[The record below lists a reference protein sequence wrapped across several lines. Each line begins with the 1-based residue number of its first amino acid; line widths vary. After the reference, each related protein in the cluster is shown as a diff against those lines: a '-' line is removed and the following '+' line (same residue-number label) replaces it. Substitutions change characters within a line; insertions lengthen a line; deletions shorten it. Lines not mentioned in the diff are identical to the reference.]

1 MNVSAGRWR
10 LASAALA
17 VALLGVAAACDEGED
32 APATAAVATTAATQ
46 STAVAASAA
55 TTSAAEAATATEA
68 AETSTAAAT
77 SEATSEATTAAEG
90 ATVALGGNEELGEFL
105 VGPDGMTLYI
115 FTNDE
120 PGVSNC
126 TGGCADNWPPLTV
139 EGDDVAA
146 GEGVTG
152 DLAVIERDDGSQQ
165 VTYDGQPLYYWANDS
180 APGDATGHE
189 VGGVW
194 FVARVDGSTA
204 SSPGGGTSGNDP
216 GY

>member
-1 MNVSAGRWR
+1 
-10 LASAALA
+10 LAAAALA
-17 VALLGVAAACDEGED
+17 VALLGVAAGCGDDGD
-32 APATAAVATTAATQ
+32 DTPATAAVATTAASESIAAMT
-46 STAVAASAA
+46 STAASTA
-55 TTSAAEAATATEA
+55 TEGATATEA
-68 AETSTAAAT
+68 AETATAAAT
-77 SEATSEATTAAEG
+77 AEATTEATPAEGG
-90 ATVALGGNEELGEFL
+90 ATVSLGGNDTLGEFL

-126 TGGCADNWPPLTV
+126 SGGCADNWPPLTV
-139 EGDDVAA
+139 EGDDLAA
-146 GEGVTG
+146 GDGVTG
-152 DLAVIERDDGSQQ
+152 ELAVIEREGGSMQ

-194 FVARVDGSTA
+194 FVARVDDSTA
-204 SSPGGGTSGNDP
+204 AAAGGGSSGNDP

>member
-1 MNVSAGRWR
+1 MNVSARR
-10 LASAALA
+10 LGLAAAVLA
-17 VALLGVAAACDEGED
+17 AVLLGAAAACDDGGED
-32 APATAAVATTAATQ
+32 SAATAEATSTAAESTAAATGTATAAATA
-46 STAVAASAA
+46 
-55 TTSAAEAATATEA
+55 AATATEA
-68 AETSTAAAT
+68 VETATTAATA
-77 SEATSEATTAAEG
+77 EATSEASPAAEG
-90 ATVALGGNEELGEFL
+90 ATVSLGGNEELGEFL

-139 EGDDVAA
+139 EGDVSA

-152 DLAVIERDDGSQQ
+152 ELDVIEREDGSMQ
-165 VTYDGQPLYYWANDS
+165 VTYNGQPLYYWANDS
-180 APGDATGHE
+180 ESGDATGHE

-194 FVARVDGSTA
+194 FVARADESTA
-204 SSPGGGTSGNDP
+204 SAAGGGSSGNDP